1 MRGGGTQTADFFG
14 FGGGTGLTFGLGRV
28 FGGTFFESFPFPVG
42 SESSL
47 PLKDVLA
54 MSVELSRGL
63 KKVKLKRPLKKISVF
78 CTKIFFYHEGLRGL
92 VL

>member
-14 FGGGTGLTFGLGRV
+14 FGGGTGFTFGFGRV
-28 FGGTFFESFPFPVG
+28 FGGTFSFFESIPFWG
-42 SESSL
+42 DEASASDSSL

-63 KKVKLKRPLKKISVF
+63 KSYISKK
-78 CTKIFFYHEGLRGL
+78 K
-92 VL
+92 